1 MSGELRAESTLF
13 GQVSKRLLETQ
24 QTDNEGKTI
33 PMTLGWQVGEI
44 HGSVYYFKEGGG
56 GGFHSEMRIYP
67 TKGIASVVM
76 ANDTEFNSTKFLNRV
91 DRVFLE
97 PK

>member
-33 PMTLGWQVGEI
+33 PMTLGWHVGEI
-44 HGSVYYFKEGGG
+44 HGSVYYFKEGGVAD
-56 GGFHSEMRIYP
+56 F
-67 TKGIASVVM
+67 IARC
-76 ANDTEFNSTKFLNRV
+76 AFTRLKALPRW
-91 DRVFLE
+91 
-97 PK
+97 